1 MATLDQV
8 VDAIIAE
15 AIGEG
20 EDGMAAVAWTMQNR
34 ANERGKSITDVVN
47 GRTYTGL
54 SDPGPAARR
63 AQRNPA
69 IRAKVEGI
77 LNAVQTGAYPDPTGG
92 ATHYWAPRG
101 MPGRKDPYWAD
112 EEASRHGQYRIGNH
126 VFLPKRE
133 PARIPPGYINEVAT
147 FTDTVRKPPAPVAPS
162 PRTAALRQMTSP
174 TGGNADLVNYV
185 NQAARTKARQVTPA
199 TQSLHV
205 GTQRA
210 LAGVRA
216 PSDLQAALA
225 GLAGNKAA
233 AARTPQQVAM
243 DALRNAPMGSPDVAS
258 LYRGITPQPRQNLLI
273 EGGEIDKS
281 VRSAAAAQP
290 KSLLEALTRS
300 ITPARAVTEVA
311 DIYRGGGPTRP
322 GKAVTASVAKAP
334 RSVADVSA
342 VYRNG
347 GPTRPGTATVP
358 QSLVADTMDR
368 AAGATNQTLLGAL
381 TRSIAQAQQP
391 APRSITQMA
400 SVYANGGPTRPQAA
414 PAPAP
419 VPKPQAQAVA
429 TGPRG
434 SSVMDSYKYNTSM
447 RAAPQINANA
457 PARLAANA
465 PGVGNMPGGTGVSPL
480 KVSYF
485 GVDATGRKGGVAPT
499 PAPATQRP
507 AQPQVATQ
515 LSVVR
520 PTAAPARVM
529 LPALPPSAPAKPA
542 APAAPTTRTVMRE
555 ERVENPAYKT
565 WQASQTA
572 KVNTVP
578 LGMKVN
584 MGSRDSVAQAAK
596 AKAELAAAPT
606 PPPARYITRQVPVKV
621 TVPAPAVK
629 PVAPRPAPM
638 APVAPRVAAAP
649 PPRAP
654 LNILVEGANIV
665 QPKVAPVPFSRPAP
679 PPASILSGRMSLP
692 QMMATPG
699 MDPNR
704 IARQMAFQQAAASSA
719 SLSEQ
724 AGGSAHDEAQSA
736 LMAARAKAIEAE
748 QQAKRDAFIAKH
760 GKDWI

>member
-20 EDGMAAVAWTMQNR
+20 DDGMAAVAWTMQNR

-147 FTDTVRKPPAPVAPS
+147 LTDTVRKPPAPLAPS

-199 TQSLHV
+199 SQSLHV

-210 LAGVRA
+210 LAGVRV
-216 PSDLQAALA
+216 PSDLQTALA

-243 DALRNAPMGSPDVAS
+243 DALRKAPMGTPDVAS
-258 LYRGITPQPRQNLLI
+258 LYRGITPQGRQNLLI

-290 KSLLEALTRS
+290 KSLLDALTRS
-300 ITPARAVTEVA
+300 IAPSRPISEVA
-311 DIYRGGGPTRP
+311 AIYRNGGPTQP
-322 GKAVTASVAKAP
+322 AKATTASVAKAP
-334 RSVADVSA
+334 RTVAETA
-342 VYRNG
+342 AIYRNG
-347 GPTRPGTATVP
+347 GPTRPATAPTTAP
-358 QSLVADTMDR
+358 SGLITTSMARVANKTDSALQ
-368 AAGATNQTLLGAL
+368 AALEGRVRTAAAAPSPAQ
-381 TRSIAQAQQP
+381 RSIAEVAGIYRQ
-391 APRSITQMA
+391 
-400 SVYANGGPTRPQAA
+400 GGPTQPNPASAA
-414 PAPAP
+414 
-419 VPKPQAQAVA
+419 
-429 TGPRG
+429 TPRGG
-434 SSVMDSYKYNTSM
+434 SSVLADYAYNTSLK
-447 RAAPQINANA
+447 AAPQINANA
-457 PARLAANA
+457 PVRLAPNA
-465 PGVGNMPGGTGVSPL
+465 PGVGNMPGGKGLTPYQVASI
-480 KVSYF
+480 
-485 GVDATGRKGGVAPT
+485 GVDVNGRKGGVAPT
-499 PAPATQRP
+499 PAPASQRP

-555 ERVENPAYKT
+555 QRVENPAYKT

-578 LGMKVN
+578 LGMQTN
-584 MGSRDSVAQAAK
+584 MGSRDSVVQAAK

-629 PVAPRPAPM
+629 PVAPKPAPM
-638 APVAPRVAAAP
+638 APVAPRVQAAA

-679 PPASILSGRMSLP
+679 APASILSGRMSLP
-692 QMMATPG
+692 QMMSTPG
-699 MDPNR
+699 VDPNR
-704 IARQMAFQQAAASSA
+704 IARQMAFQQAASSA
-719 SLSEQ
+719 SSLSEQ
-724 AGGSAHDEAQSA
+724 AGGSAFDEAQGA
-736 LMAARAKAIEAE
+736 LMAARAKAIEDE
-748 QQAKRDAFIAKH
+748 QQAKRDAFFAKH
-760 GKDWI
+760 GKAWI